1 MNTSHAFHPTT
12 PNSKTRLGCR
22 WSLYKVVIRGG
33 GDYDSVLVGDAPCT
47 VGEYLPEECIEGDGE
62 DSEEEVMFTRD
73 QHRAT

>member
-1 MNTSHAFHPTT
+1 LAFPVLLHDL
-12 PNSKTRLGCR
+12 NLQNRVEGLVGM
-22 WSLYKVVIRGG
+22 RGG

-62 DSEEEVMFTRD
+62 DSEEEVVFTRD